1 MDEFDMDIAKTVALG
16 ETISN
21 LAHAS
26 KNLPDDDMQQ
36 LVKVAAHI
44 CLQMMTPPA
53 KASNIVGIDGGK
65 VQ

>member
-1 MDEFDMDIAKTVALG
+1 MDDFDMDIAKTVALG

-26 KNLPDDDMQQ
+26 KNLPDEDMQQ

-44 CLQMMTPPA
+44 CLQMMSPPQ
-53 KASNIVGIDGGK
+53 KVSNIVGIDGGK

>member
-1 MDEFDMDIAKTVALG
+1 MDDFDMDIAKTVAMG

-26 KNLPDDDMQQ
+26 KNLPDEDMQQ

-53 KASNIVGIDGGK
+53 KASNVVGINGGK
-65 VQ
+65 MQ